1 MAYKVHLPS
10 QPTRVPWLYR
20 PVRSFRRQPAPCQS
34 SCPASMGIHGDNIC
48 PIPRTDEHSSVWF
61 PATPSCLFSLSA
73 VSYEPITQRKIP
85 IFLALYRAE
94 YGPMLIIA
102 LVTWSP
108 AYHNL
113 SENDQSRIQRS
124 KQGLG
129 KLDFRDRRRRVF
141 CLLPCRLVLAS
152 RMFSV
157 WLFSGFAIVLVCLA
171 LFFLSLF
178 PGIWQRFLF
187 VLDLGYFFASAV
199 TRRPFVFF
207 FRFSSTFLFFCF
219 FFFCAL
225 FPFLVSGQLISVRVR
240 RSQRRHGFY

>member
-1 MAYKVHLPS
+1 MGADTLLKYCSSSQVKPSGDPNLRDHGIQGLPAFPTCKV
-10 QPTRVPWLYR
+10 TRVPWLYR

-48 PIPRTDEHSSVWF
+48 PIPRTDEHSRVWF

-73 VSYEPITQRKIP
+73 VSYKPITQRKIP
-85 IFLALYRAE
+85 ILLALYRAE

-152 RMFSV
+152 RMFSF

-171 LFFLSLF
+171 LFFSFSFPRDLAAFLSRSG
-178 PGIWQRFLF
+178 PG
-187 VLDLGYFFASAV
+187 
-199 TRRPFVFF
+199 
-207 FRFSSTFLFFCF
+207 LFFCF
-219 FFFCAL
+219 CSYPPA
-225 FPFLVSGQLISVRVR
+225 I
-240 RSQRRHGFY
+240 